1 MTAKVLG
8 PDYTAGKEIQGY
20 VCPLVNEADMFQ
32 RTLWYGYQT
41 DHPYCHY
48 AQTGE
53 RVLSDVLK
61 DVSHGAKV
69 RINENNAKKNGRQI
83 RTKRCQT
90 V

>member
-1 MTAKVLG
+1 MMAKILG
-8 PDYTAGKEIQGY
+8 PDHTTCAEIQGD

-32 RTLWYGYQT
+32 RNLWYGHQT
-41 DHPYCHY
+41 DYPDDCD

-69 RINENNAKKNGRQI
+69 RINENNTKKNRFFFD
-83 RTKRCQT
+83 C
-90 V
+90 

>member
-1 MTAKVLG
+1 MAKILG
-8 PDYTAGKEIQGY
+8 PDHTAGAEIQGD

-41 DHPYCHY
+41 DYPDDCD
-48 AQTGE
+48 AQTGKG
-53 RVLSDVLK
+53 VLSDVLK

-69 RINENNAKKNGRQI
+69 QLFRYSADKK

>member
-1 MTAKVLG
+1 MTKILG
-8 PDYTAGKEIQGY
+8 PDHTAGAEIQGD

-41 DHPYCHY
+41 DYPDDCD
-48 AQTGE
+48 AQTGKG
-53 RVLSDVLK
+53 VLSDVLK

-69 RINENNAKKNGRQI
+69 RINEDNAKKNSRQK